1 MYALSWIF
9 LAAAI
14 AALAFGLTQEGLT
27 FIYVSIGA
35 SVVAMLFLLAGV
47 LRKRPL
53 RPATAGAPYGPPPE
67 EAARGPEPA
76 LAVAS
81 AEDRTEVMERESRP
95 STPTPSARP
104 QRKPPARRPAAEAA
118 PEPAAP
124 AKKSAA
130 RKPSAKKPAAK
141 KAAAKKAAAP
151 SKSAAAAA
159 TSTRSQVVAL
169 PERGT
174 YHLSDCRIVK
184 GRNDTEKIARS
195 TAKRRGYSACGICK
209 PAA

>member
-14 AALAFGLTQEGLT
+14 AALAFGLTQQGLT

-76 LAVAS
+76 LAVTT
-81 AEDRTEVMERESRP
+81 AEDRTEVLEGESRP
-95 STPTPSARP
+95 STPEPSARP

-130 RKPSAKKPAAK
+130 RKPSAKKTSAK
-141 KAAAKKAAAP
+141 KAPAKKTAAKSTAAA
-151 SKSAAAAA
+151 S

-174 YHLSDCRIVK
+174 YHLADCRIVK
-184 GRNDTEKIARS
+184 GRTDTEKITRS
-195 TAKRRGYSACGICK
+195 TATRRGYSACGICK